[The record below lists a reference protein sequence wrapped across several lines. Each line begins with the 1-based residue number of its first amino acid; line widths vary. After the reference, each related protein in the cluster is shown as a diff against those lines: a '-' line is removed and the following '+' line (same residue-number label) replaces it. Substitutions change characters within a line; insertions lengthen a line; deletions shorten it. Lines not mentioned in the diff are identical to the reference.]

1 MEKWEELFPQNTRK
15 KGRELLEN
23 GRIRDLSVNENEYS
37 AAVLGRERYEVKI
50 SMDHGIPVRTEC
62 SCAVGRGRGKCAHMA
77 AVLYAA
83 EQEKAEE
90 EKKSRAEQEKAAA
103 YSHLDGAET
112 DRGSAEDEKKAIRM
126 LQGYRYFHGDQIRKS
141 LKLSTEAETGGRKA
155 ISGGRLRLEQ
165 VGKGFERSG
174 GQVLG
179 QASAIGETERGRKSY
194 FPVRLVFSS
203 DEALRAECGCPECA
217 RSYRQYSGDCRC
229 KYTAGLALL
238 LEEYL
243 KDHNI
248 GDMTDAAGQYII
260 ESTLWGKLMK
270 QTKGPADPMRLEPRL
285 IQKDKKL
292 YVSFKTGAGRMFVV
306 KNLEEFC
313 EHVKNGEEAVYGS
326 STVLSHKRENF
337 TEGSLP
343 WLEFVNRIVQ
353 EEVRFADRME
363 DSWRFSGNRPS
374 VGMLLELFGWRLDQ
388 FYELMGPSGVEAEDR
403 DHGKKKQVLYART
416 GSPRIQVEIEPRYA
430 GGKPGPAEKFDGVQ
444 VSGTMP
450 ELFYGMDTAYFIE
463 ADGLYRQ
470 SGELSDGLERLAD
483 VSMDGSFRFFV
494 GRNRLAE
501 FYHMIL
507 PRFREIAQVAE
518 KDGELIRSFLPPRGE
533 YQFYL
538 DAEGG
543 DFVCRPVVRYGN
555 QEYSPVEAVRCIE
568 NGQDLMEP
576 FRSLAEEAGIA
587 LEVKRRFPVEVPQK
601 EEFSCGGDEE
611 VMYQVAENGVAA
623 LASLGEVLCTD
634 RFRGCHVVRRV
645 QTAVGVS
652 VSSGMLDL
660 KIDTGDIPPEELVDL
675 LHSYRQ
681 KKKYHRLKNGT
692 FVRMEESSVGMLEEM
707 AAALRLTPKEMIR
720 GNMHLPVYRAL
731 YLDRLLEEHE
741 DVYSKRDSHFKQI
754 VKSFKTIKDA
764 DFEEPE
770 SLSATMRQ
778 YQKNG
783 YRWLRTLESWNFGGI
798 LADDMGL
805 GKTLQ
810 MIAVLLAAKLEG
822 KTGTSLIVTPASL
835 VFNWGEEFKKF
846 APELKVTLAAGTQAE
861 RQKRLEESV
870 HSDVLITSYDLLKRD
885 AALYEGREFL
895 YQVLD
900 EAQYIKN
907 HTTAAAK
914 AVKVIKSRFRF
925 ALTGTPIE
933 NRLSELWSIFDYLMP
948 GFLYGY
954 DTFRRE
960 FEIPVVKNNDQEAM
974 ERLQRMVGPFILRRL
989 KQDVLRDL
997 PEKTEEVRYVQMTG
1011 KQRKLYDGQAIHLR
1025 SLLDHQSE
1033 EEFNNSRFQVLT
1045 ELTRLRQI
1053 CCDPALCF
1061 EDYGDETA
1069 KTDACMELVQ
1079 SAVDGGHRLLVFSQF
1094 TSMLDI
1100 LSSRLDGEHVE
1111 HFMITGAT
1119 PKEKRLQLV
1128 NAFNGGAVPVFLI
1141 SLKAGGVGLNLT
1153 GADMVVHYDPWW
1165 NLAAQNQATDR
1176 AHRIGQQKNVTVYKL
1191 ITKDSIEEKVL
1202 ELQETKRELADR
1214 IRKTGIRRICT
1225 GHCTGERAMEILKE
1239 ELGDMA
1245 EQIYTGFEIEV

>member
-1 MEKWEELFPQNTRK
+1 
-15 KGRELLEN
+15 
-23 GRIRDLSVNENEYS
+23 
-37 AAVLGRERYEVKI
+37 
-50 SMDHGIPVRTEC
+50 
-62 SCAVGRGRGKCAHMA
+62 
-77 AVLYAA
+77 
-83 EQEKAEE
+83 
-90 EKKSRAEQEKAAA
+90 
-103 YSHLDGAET
+103 
-112 DRGSAEDEKKAIRM
+112 
-126 LQGYRYFHGDQIRKS
+126 
-141 LKLSTEAETGGRKA
+141 
-155 ISGGRLRLEQ
+155 
-165 VGKGFERSG
+165 
-174 GQVLG
+174 
-179 QASAIGETERGRKSY
+179 
-194 FPVRLVFSS
+194 
-203 DEALRAECGCPECA
+203 
-217 RSYRQYSGDCRC
+217 
-229 KYTAGLALL
+229 
-238 LEEYL
+238 
-243 KDHNI
+243 
-248 GDMTDAAGQYII
+248 
-260 ESTLWGKLMK
+260 
-270 QTKGPADPMRLEPRL
+270 
-285 IQKDKKL
+285 
-292 YVSFKTGAGRMFVV
+292 
-306 KNLEEFC
+306 
-313 EHVKNGEEAVYGS
+313 
-326 STVLSHKRENF
+326 
-337 TEGSLP
+337 
-343 WLEFVNRIVQ
+343 
-353 EEVRFADRME
+353 
-363 DSWRFSGNRPS
+363 
-374 VGMLLELFGWRLDQ
+374 
-388 FYELMGPSGVEAEDR
+388 
-403 DHGKKKQVLYART
+403 
-416 GSPRIQVEIEPRYA
+416 
-430 GGKPGPAEKFDGVQ
+430 
-444 VSGTMP
+444 
-450 ELFYGMDTAYFIE
+450 
-463 ADGLYRQ
+463 
-470 SGELSDGLERLAD
+470 
-483 VSMDGSFRFFV
+483 
-494 GRNRLAE
+494 
-501 FYHMIL
+501 MIL

-518 KDGELIRSFLPPRGE
+518 KDGELVRSFLPPRGE

-555 QEYSPVEAVRCIE
+555 QGYSPVEAVRCTG
-568 NGQDLMEP
+568 NGQKLMEP

-587 LEVKRRFPVEVPQK
+587 LEVKRWFPVEVPEK

-611 VMYQVAENGVAA
+611 VMYRVAENGVAA
-623 LASLGEVLCTD
+623 LASLGEVLCTG

-675 LHSYRQ
+675 LYSYRQ

-692 FVRMEESSVGMLEEM
+692 FVRMEESSIGMLDEM
-707 AAALRLTPKEMIR
+707 TAALRLTPKEMIR

-907 HTTAAAK
+907 HATAAAK

-954 DTFRRE
+954 DIFRRE

-1061 EDYGDETA
+1061 EDYGD
-1069 KTDACMELVQ
+1069 
-1079 SAVDGGHRLLVFSQF
+1079 
-1094 TSMLDI
+1094 
-1100 LSSRLDGEHVE
+1100 
-1111 HFMITGAT
+1111 
-1119 PKEKRLQLV
+1119 
-1128 NAFNGGAVPVFLI
+1128 GGAVPVFLI

-1214 IRKTGIRRICT
+1214 IIGQGTEQAAPMTREDMLRLL
-1225 GHCTGERAMEILKE
+1225 EI
-1239 ELGDMA
+1239 
-1245 EQIYTGFEIEV
+1245 QT

>member
-326 STVLSHKRENF
+326 STVRSHKRENF

-1191 ITKDSIEEKVL
+1191 ITKDSIEEKAL

-1214 IRKTGIRRICT
+1214 IIGQGTEQAAPMTREDMLRLL
-1225 GHCTGERAMEILKE
+1225 EI
-1239 ELGDMA
+1239 
-1245 EQIYTGFEIEV
+1245 QT

>member
-313 EHVKNGEEAVYGS
+313 EHVKNGEDAVYGS

-1214 IRKTGIRRICT
+1214 IIGQGTEQAAPMTREDMLRLL
-1225 GHCTGERAMEILKE
+1225 EI
-1239 ELGDMA
+1239 
-1245 EQIYTGFEIEV
+1245 QT

>member
-1214 IRKTGIRRICT
+1214 IIGQGPEQAAPMTREDMLRLL
-1225 GHCTGERAMEILKE
+1225 EI
-1239 ELGDMA
+1239 
-1245 EQIYTGFEIEV
+1245 QT

>member
-62 SCAVGRGRGKCAHMA
+62 SCAVGRGRGKCAHKA

-1214 IRKTGIRRICT
+1214 IIGQGTEQAAPMTREDMLRLL
-1225 GHCTGERAMEILKE
+1225 EI
-1239 ELGDMA
+1239 
-1245 EQIYTGFEIEV
+1245 QT

>member
-778 YQKNG
+778 YQKKG

-925 ALTGTPIE
+925 ALKGTPIE

-954 DTFRRE
+954 DIFRRE

-1128 NAFNGGAVPVFLI
+1128 NAFNGGAVQY
-1141 SLKAGGVGLNLT
+1141 S
-1153 GADMVVHYDPWW
+1153 
-1165 NLAAQNQATDR
+1165 
-1176 AHRIGQQKNVTVYKL
+1176 
-1191 ITKDSIEEKVL
+1191 
-1202 ELQETKRELADR
+1202 
-1214 IRKTGIRRICT
+1214 
-1225 GHCTGERAMEILKE
+1225 
-1239 ELGDMA
+1239 
-1245 EQIYTGFEIEV
+1245 

>member
-15 KGRELLEN
+15 KGRELLEK
-23 GRIRDLSVNENEYS
+23 GRIRELSVNENEYS

-90 EKKSRAEQEKAAA
+90 EKKSRAEREEAAA
-103 YSHLDGAET
+103 YSHLDGTET

-174 GQVLG
+174 DQVLG

-555 QEYSPVEAVRCIE
+555 QEYSPMEAVRCME
-568 NGQDLMEP
+568 NGQELMEP

-587 LEVKRRFPVEVPQK
+587 LEVKRWFPVEVSQK

-660 KIDTGDIPPEELVDL
+660 KIDTGDIPPEELVEL

-954 DTFRRE
+954 DIFRRE

-1128 NAFNGGAVPVFLI
+1128 NAFNGGEVPVFLI

-1214 IRKTGIRRICT
+1214 IIGQGTEQAAPMTREDMLRLL
-1225 GHCTGERAMEILKE
+1225 EI
-1239 ELGDMA
+1239 
-1245 EQIYTGFEIEV
+1245 QT

>member
-23 GRIRDLSVNENEYS
+23 GRIRELSVNENEYS

-90 EKKSRAEQEKAAA
+90 EKKSRAEQEEATA

-611 VMYQVAENGVAA
+611 VMYQVVENGVAA

-1214 IRKTGIRRICT
+1214 IIGQGTEQAAPMTREDMLRLL
-1225 GHCTGERAMEILKE
+1225 EI
-1239 ELGDMA
+1239 
-1245 EQIYTGFEIEV
+1245 QT

>member
-23 GRIRDLSVNENEYS
+23 GRIRELSVNENEYS

-90 EKKSRAEQEKAAA
+90 EKKSRAEQEEAAA
-103 YSHLDGAET
+103 YSHLDGTET
-112 DRGSAEDEKKAIRM
+112 DRGSAENEKKAIRM

-194 FPVRLVFSS
+194 FPIRLVFSS

-260 ESTLWGKLMK
+260 ESTLWGKFMK

-576 FRSLAEEAGIA
+576 FRALAEEAGIA
-587 LEVKRRFPVEVPQK
+587 LEVKRWFPVEVPQK

-660 KIDTGDIPPEELVDL
+660 KIDTGDIPPEELVEL

-1011 KQRKLYDGQAIHLR
+1011 KQSISFAKAVYIEGSAAIVGEKEKDGPLGEYFSHTLSDPMCGQESWEEGESELQLATAKLAMQKANVRPEQIRMIFAGDLLAQSIASSFGLVDLNCPLYGLFGACSTMGEAL
-1025 SLLDHQSE
+1025 SLGAMA
-1033 EEFNNSRFQVLT
+1033 V
-1045 ELTRLRQI
+1045 
-1053 CCDPALCF
+1053 AGG
-1061 EDYGDETA
+1061 YGDRVLAVTSSHFGTA
-1069 KTDACMELVQ
+1069 E
-1079 SAVDGGHRLLVFSQF
+1079 
-1094 TSMLDI
+1094 
-1100 LSSRLDGEHVE
+1100 
-1111 HFMITGAT
+1111 
-1119 PKEKRLQLV
+1119 KEFRFPDRK
-1128 NAFNGGAVPVFLI
+1128 
-1141 SLKAGGVGLNLT
+1141 S
-1153 GADMVVHYDPWW
+1153 VV
-1165 NLAAQNQATDR
+1165 
-1176 AHRIGQQKNVTVYKL
+1176 
-1191 ITKDSIEEKVL
+1191 
-1202 ELQETKRELADR
+1202 
-1214 IRKTGIRRICT
+1214 
-1225 GHCTGERAMEILKE
+1225 
-1239 ELGDMA
+1239 
-1245 EQIYTGFEIEV
+1245 

>member
-23 GRIRDLSVNENEYS
+23 GRIRELSVNENEYS

-326 STVLSHKRENF
+326 STALSHKRENF

-483 VSMDGSFRFFV
+483 VSMDGSLRFFV

-587 LEVKRRFPVEVPQK
+587 LEVKRWFPVEVPQK

-1079 SAVDGGHRLLVFSQF
+1079 SAVDGGHRLLDFSQF
-1094 TSMLDI
+1094 TCMLDI

-1111 HFMITGAT
+1111 HFMITGST

-1214 IRKTGIRRICT
+1214 IIGQGTEQAAPMTREDMLRLL
-1225 GHCTGERAMEILKE
+1225 EI
-1239 ELGDMA
+1239 
-1245 EQIYTGFEIEV
+1245 QT

>member
-23 GRIRDLSVNENEYS
+23 GRIRELSVNENEYS

-90 EKKSRAEQEKAAA
+90 EKKSRAEQEEAAA
-103 YSHLDGAET
+103 YSHLDGTET

-260 ESTLWGKLMK
+260 ESTLWGKFMK

-576 FRSLAEEAGIA
+576 FRALAEEAGIA
-587 LEVKRRFPVEVPQK
+587 LEVKRWFPVEVPQK

-660 KIDTGDIPPEELVDL
+660 KIDTGDIPPEELVEL

-933 NRLSELWSIFDYLMP
+933 NRLSELWSIFDYLML

-1128 NAFNGGAVPVFLI
+1128 NAFNGGEVPVFLI

-1214 IRKTGIRRICT
+1214 IIGQGTEQAAPMTREDMLRLL
-1225 GHCTGERAMEILKE
+1225 EI
-1239 ELGDMA
+1239 
-1245 EQIYTGFEIEV
+1245 QT

>member
-1 MEKWEELFPQNTRK
+1 MEKGEELFPQNTRK

-23 GRIRDLSVNENEYS
+23 GRIRELSVNENEYS

-587 LEVKRRFPVEVPQK
+587 LEVKRWFPVEVPQK

-660 KIDTGDIPPEELVDL
+660 KIDTGDIPPEELVEL

-1214 IRKTGIRRICT
+1214 IIGQGTEQAAPMTREDMLRLL
-1225 GHCTGERAMEILKE
+1225 EI
-1239 ELGDMA
+1239 
-1245 EQIYTGFEIEV
+1245 QT

>member
-23 GRIRDLSVNENEYS
+23 GRIRELSVNENEYS

-483 VSMDGSFRFFV
+483 VSMNGSFRFFV

-555 QEYSPVEAVRCIE
+555 QEYSPVEAVRCME

-611 VMYQVAENGVAA
+611 VMYQVVENGVAA

-660 KIDTGDIPPEELVDL
+660 KIDTGDIPPEELVEL

-681 KKKYHRLKNGT
+681 KKKYHRLRNGT

-1214 IRKTGIRRICT
+1214 IIGQGTEQAAPMTREDMLRLL
-1225 GHCTGERAMEILKE
+1225 EI
-1239 ELGDMA
+1239 
-1245 EQIYTGFEIEV
+1245 QT

>member
-1214 IRKTGIRRICT
+1214 IIGQGTEQAAPMTREDMLRLL
-1225 GHCTGERAMEILKE
+1225 EI
-1239 ELGDMA
+1239 
-1245 EQIYTGFEIEV
+1245 QT

>member
-155 ISGGRLRLEQ
+155 ISGGRLQLEQ

-1214 IRKTGIRRICT
+1214 IIGQGTEQAAPMTREDMLRLL
-1225 GHCTGERAMEILKE
+1225 EI
-1239 ELGDMA
+1239 
-1245 EQIYTGFEIEV
+1245 QT

>member
-23 GRIRDLSVNENEYS
+23 GRIRELSVNENEYS

-587 LEVKRRFPVEVPQK
+587 LEVKRWFPVEVPQK

-660 KIDTGDIPPEELVDL
+660 KIDTGDIPPEELVEL

-1202 ELQETKRELADR
+1202 ELQETKWELADR
-1214 IRKTGIRRICT
+1214 IIGQGTEQAAPMTREDMLRLL
-1225 GHCTGERAMEILKE
+1225 EI
-1239 ELGDMA
+1239 
-1245 EQIYTGFEIEV
+1245 QT

>member
-179 QASAIGETERGRKSY
+179 QASAIGETERGRNSY

-1214 IRKTGIRRICT
+1214 IIGQGTEQAAPMTREDMLRLL
-1225 GHCTGERAMEILKE
+1225 EI
-1239 ELGDMA
+1239 
-1245 EQIYTGFEIEV
+1245 QT

>member
-23 GRIRDLSVNENEYS
+23 GRIRELSVNENEYS

-50 SMDHGIPVRTEC
+50 SMYHGIPVRTEC

-483 VSMDGSFRFFV
+483 VSMDGSLRFFV

-587 LEVKRRFPVEVPQK
+587 LEVKRWFPVEVPQK

-1111 HFMITGAT
+1111 HFMITGST

-1214 IRKTGIRRICT
+1214 IIGQGTEQAAPMTREDMLRLL
-1225 GHCTGERAMEILKE
+1225 EI
-1239 ELGDMA
+1239 
-1245 EQIYTGFEIEV
+1245 QT

>member
-23 GRIRDLSVNENEYS
+23 GRIRELSVNENEYS

-576 FRSLAEEAGIA
+576 FRALAEEAWIA
-587 LEVKRRFPVEVPQK
+587 LEVKRWFPVEVPQK

-660 KIDTGDIPPEELVDL
+660 KIDTGDIPPEELVEL

-1128 NAFNGGAVPVFLI
+1128 NAFNGGEVPVFLI

-1214 IRKTGIRRICT
+1214 IIGQGTEQAAPMTREDMLRLL
-1225 GHCTGERAMEILKE
+1225 EI
-1239 ELGDMA
+1239 
-1245 EQIYTGFEIEV
+1245 QT

>member
-23 GRIRDLSVNENEYS
+23 GRIRELSVNENEYS

-90 EKKSRAEQEKAAA
+90 EKKSRAEQEEAAA
-103 YSHLDGAET
+103 YSHLDGTET
-112 DRGSAEDEKKAIRM
+112 DRGSAENEKKAIRM

-194 FPVRLVFSS
+194 FPIRLVFSS

-260 ESTLWGKLMK
+260 ESTLWGKFMK

-660 KIDTGDIPPEELVDL
+660 KIDTGDIPPEELVEL

-1033 EEFNNSRFQVLT
+1033 EEFNNSRFQILT

-1128 NAFNGGAVPVFLI
+1128 NAFNGGEVPVFLI

-1214 IRKTGIRRICT
+1214 IIGQGTEQAAPMTREDMLRLL
-1225 GHCTGERAMEILKE
+1225 EI
-1239 ELGDMA
+1239 
-1245 EQIYTGFEIEV
+1245 QT

>member
-23 GRIRDLSVNENEYS
+23 GRIRELSVNENEYS

-483 VSMDGSFRFFV
+483 VSMDGSLRFFV

-587 LEVKRRFPVEVPQK
+587 LEVKRWFPVEVPQK

-1111 HFMITGAT
+1111 HFMITGST

-1214 IRKTGIRRICT
+1214 IIGQGTEQAAPMTREDMLRLL
-1225 GHCTGERAMEILKE
+1225 EI
-1239 ELGDMA
+1239 
-1245 EQIYTGFEIEV
+1245 QT

>member
-23 GRIRDLSVNENEYS
+23 GRIRELSVNENEYS

-90 EKKSRAEQEKAAA
+90 EKKSRAEQEKAAV

-587 LEVKRRFPVEVPQK
+587 LEVKRWFPVEVPQK

-660 KIDTGDIPPEELVDL
+660 KIDTGDIPPEELVEL

-1214 IRKTGIRRICT
+1214 IIGQGTEQAAPMTREDMLRLL
-1225 GHCTGERAMEILKE
+1225 EI
-1239 ELGDMA
+1239 
-1245 EQIYTGFEIEV
+1245 QT

>member
-62 SCAVGRGRGKCAHMA
+62 SCAVGRGRGQCAHMA

-126 LQGYRYFHGDQIRKS
+126 LQGYRCFHGDQIRKS

-1214 IRKTGIRRICT
+1214 ISGQGT
-1225 GHCTGERAMEILKE
+1225 
-1239 ELGDMA
+1239 
-1245 EQIYTGFEIEV
+1245 

>member
-1 MEKWEELFPQNTRK
+1 MEKWEELFPLNTRK

-23 GRIRDLSVNENEYS
+23 GRIRELSVNENEYS

-90 EKKSRAEQEKAAA
+90 EKKSRAEQEEAAV

-194 FPVRLVFSS
+194 FPIRLVFSS

-576 FRSLAEEAGIA
+576 FRALAEEAGIA

-611 VMYQVAENGVAA
+611 VMYQVVENGVAA

-660 KIDTGDIPPEELVDL
+660 KIDTGDIPPEELVEL

-1100 LSSRLDGEHVE
+1100 LSARLDGEHVE
-1111 HFMITGAT
+1111 HFIITGST

-1214 IRKTGIRRICT
+1214 IIGQGTEQAAPMTREDMLRLL
-1225 GHCTGERAMEILKE
+1225 EI
-1239 ELGDMA
+1239 
-1245 EQIYTGFEIEV
+1245 QT

>member
-1 MEKWEELFPQNTRK
+1 M
-15 KGRELLEN
+15 
-23 GRIRDLSVNENEYS
+23 
-37 AAVLGRERYEVKI
+37 
-50 SMDHGIPVRTEC
+50 
-62 SCAVGRGRGKCAHMA
+62 
-77 AVLYAA
+77 
-83 EQEKAEE
+83 
-90 EKKSRAEQEKAAA
+90 
-103 YSHLDGAET
+103 
-112 DRGSAEDEKKAIRM
+112 
-126 LQGYRYFHGDQIRKS
+126 
-141 LKLSTEAETGGRKA
+141 
-155 ISGGRLRLEQ
+155 
-165 VGKGFERSG
+165 
-174 GQVLG
+174 
-179 QASAIGETERGRKSY
+179 
-194 FPVRLVFSS
+194 
-203 DEALRAECGCPECA
+203 
-217 RSYRQYSGDCRC
+217 
-229 KYTAGLALL
+229 
-238 LEEYL
+238 
-243 KDHNI
+243 
-248 GDMTDAAGQYII
+248 
-260 ESTLWGKLMK
+260 
-270 QTKGPADPMRLEPRL
+270 
-285 IQKDKKL
+285 
-292 YVSFKTGAGRMFVV
+292 
-306 KNLEEFC
+306 
-313 EHVKNGEEAVYGS
+313 
-326 STVLSHKRENF
+326 
-337 TEGSLP
+337 
-343 WLEFVNRIVQ
+343 
-353 EEVRFADRME
+353 
-363 DSWRFSGNRPS
+363 
-374 VGMLLELFGWRLDQ
+374 
-388 FYELMGPSGVEAEDR
+388 
-403 DHGKKKQVLYART
+403 
-416 GSPRIQVEIEPRYA
+416 
-430 GGKPGPAEKFDGVQ
+430 
-444 VSGTMP
+444 
-450 ELFYGMDTAYFIE
+450 
-463 ADGLYRQ
+463 
-470 SGELSDGLERLAD
+470 
-483 VSMDGSFRFFV
+483 
-494 GRNRLAE
+494 
-501 FYHMIL
+501 
-507 PRFREIAQVAE
+507 AE
-518 KDGELIRSFLPPRGE
+518 KDGELVRSFLPPRGE

-555 QEYSPVEAVRCIE
+555 QGYSPVEAVRCTG
-568 NGQDLMEP
+568 NGQELMEP

-587 LEVKRRFPVEVPQK
+587 LEVKRWFPVEVPQK

-611 VMYQVAENGVAA
+611 VMYRVAENGVAA

-660 KIDTGDIPPEELVDL
+660 KIDTGDIPPEELVDFL
-675 LHSYRQ
+675 YSYRQ

-692 FVRMEESSVGMLEEM
+692 FVRMEESSIGMLDEM
-707 AAALRLTPKEMIR
+707 TAALRLTPKEMIR

-907 HTTAAAK
+907 HATAAAK

-954 DTFRRE
+954 DIFRRE

-974 ERLQRMVGPFILRRL
+974 ERLQRMVGSFILRRL

-1061 EDYGDETA
+1061 EDYGD
-1069 KTDACMELVQ
+1069 
-1079 SAVDGGHRLLVFSQF
+1079 
-1094 TSMLDI
+1094 
-1100 LSSRLDGEHVE
+1100 
-1111 HFMITGAT
+1111 
-1119 PKEKRLQLV
+1119 
-1128 NAFNGGAVPVFLI
+1128 GGAVPVFLI

-1214 IRKTGIRRICT
+1214 IIGQGTEQAAPMTREDMLRLL
-1225 GHCTGERAMEILKE
+1225 EI
-1239 ELGDMA
+1239 
-1245 EQIYTGFEIEV
+1245 QT

>member
-1202 ELQETKRELADR
+1202 ELQETKRELADQTPLKDFR
-1214 IRKTGIRRICT
+1214 IVVDAGNGAGGSHDQGRYA
-1225 GHCTGERAMEILKE
+1225 EAS
-1239 ELGDMA
+1239 GDPDVNR
-1245 EQIYTGFEIEV
+1245 GKPP

>member
-1 MEKWEELFPQNTRK
+1 
-15 KGRELLEN
+15 
-23 GRIRDLSVNENEYS
+23 
-37 AAVLGRERYEVKI
+37 
-50 SMDHGIPVRTEC
+50 
-62 SCAVGRGRGKCAHMA
+62 MA

-1214 IRKTGIRRICT
+1214 IIGQGTEQAAPMTREDMLRLL
-1225 GHCTGERAMEILKE
+1225 EI
-1239 ELGDMA
+1239 
-1245 EQIYTGFEIEV
+1245 QT

>member
-90 EKKSRAEQEKAAA
+90 EKKSRAEQEKDAA

-444 VSGTMP
+444 VSGTVP
-450 ELFYGMDTAYFIE
+450 ELFDGMDSGYFSE

-483 VSMDGSFRFFV
+483 VPMDGSFRFFV

-660 KIDTGDIPPEELVDL
+660 KIDTGDIPPEGLVDL

-1214 IRKTGIRRICT
+1214 IIGQGTEQAAPMTREDMLRLL
-1225 GHCTGERAMEILKE
+1225 EI
-1239 ELGDMA
+1239 
-1245 EQIYTGFEIEV
+1245 QT

>member
-363 DSWRFSGNRPS
+363 DSWRFSVNRPS

-1214 IRKTGIRRICT
+1214 IIGQGTEQAAPMTREDMLRLL
-1225 GHCTGERAMEILKE
+1225 EI
-1239 ELGDMA
+1239 
-1245 EQIYTGFEIEV
+1245 QT

>member
-23 GRIRDLSVNENEYS
+23 GRIRELSVNENEYS

-90 EKKSRAEQEKAAA
+90 EKKSRAEQEEATA

-203 DEALRAECGCPECA
+203 DEALRAECSCPECA

-483 VSMDGSFRFFV
+483 VSMDGRFRFFV

-555 QEYSPVEAVRCIE
+555 QEYSPVEAVWCIE

-576 FRSLAEEAGIA
+576 FRALAEEAGIA

-611 VMYQVAENGVAA
+611 VMYQVVENGVAA

-660 KIDTGDIPPEELVDL
+660 KIDTGDIPPEELVEL

-1119 PKEKRLQLV
+1119 SKEKRLQLV

-1214 IRKTGIRRICT
+1214 IIGQGTEQAAPMTREDMLRLL
-1225 GHCTGERAMEILKE
+1225 EI
-1239 ELGDMA
+1239 
-1245 EQIYTGFEIEV
+1245 QT